1 MFEKD
6 TSVTLLG
13 TLRARMVFTNL
24 SGTFSSVP
32 ALKSTRTLKFESIEV

>member
-32 ALKSTRTLKFESIEV
+32 ALKSTPKFVSIEV

>member
-6 TSVTLLG
+6 VSVALIG

-24 SGTFSSVP
+24 SGTFSSVS
-32 ALKSTRTLKFESIEV
+32 ALKSTPKFESIEV